1 MTIALATNAD
11 SASWNEYVRSH
22 PDASFYHV
30 YEWKRIIEQVFNH
43 TTFYLISKSV
53 SGSVDGILPLVMMK
67 SALFGNF
74 MVSLPYLNYGGILA
88 DDDDTGKKLLA
99 EAVTITQA
107 QRLSHIELRHREDKP
122 INLPA
127 KTAKVSLLLDLPG
140 SADALLQS
148 FKSKLRSQVRKP
160 EKEGLTGIIGGM
172 EQADNFYYVF
182 SRNMRYL
189 GTPVY
194 DRSLFKTILS
204 AFPRETRICAVFK
217 EEKPVAAGFLV
228 SYKDTVEMPWAS
240 SLREYNHLSPNMM
253 LYWKV
258 LSYAADNGFKK
269 FDFGRSTPHEGT
281 YQFKMQWGAQP
292 IQLYWHYWLSQGD
305 ALPEI
310 NPHNPKY
317 RLFINI
323 WQHLPLWLTN
333 ALGPKI
339 VRNIP

>member
-1 MTIALATNAD
+1 MGIALAENTDNKA
-11 SASWNEYVRSH
+11 WNTYVQRH
-22 PDASFYHV
+22 PDSDFYHV
-30 YEWKRIIEQVFNH
+30 YEWRYIIEQVFSH
-43 TTFYLISKSV
+43 KTFYLIST
-53 SGSVDGILPLVMMK
+53 SGSGTVNGILPLVMMK

-74 MVSLPYLNYGGILA
+74 MVSLPYLNYAGILA
-88 DDDDTGKKLLA
+88 DDIAIGRNLLA
-99 EAVTITQA
+99 EAVTIARA
-107 QRLSHIELRHREDKP
+107 QKLHHIELRHREEKQ
-122 INLPA
+122 INLQA
-127 KTAKVSLLLDLPG
+127 KTAKVSLILDLPG
-140 SADALLQS
+140 NADALMQG
-148 FKSKLRSQVRKP
+148 FKSKLRSQIRKP
-160 EKEGLTGIIGGM
+160 EKEGLTAVIGGI

-194 DRSLFKTILS
+194 DKHFFGAILA
-204 AFPRETRICAVFK
+204 AFPNSARICTVFK
-217 EEKPVAAGFLV
+217 ENMPVASGFLV

-253 LYWKV
+253 LYWNV

-269 FDFGRSTPHEGT
+269 FDFGRSTPNEGT
-281 YQFKMQWGAQP
+281 YQFKMQWGARP
-292 IQLYWHYWLSQGD
+292 VQLFWHYWLSQGN

-323 WQHLPLWLTN
+323 WQRLPLWVTN
-333 ALGPKI
+333 AVGPKI

>member
-204 AFPRETRICAVFK
+204 AFPR
-217 EEKPVAAGFLV
+217 
-228 SYKDTVEMPWAS
+228 
-240 SLREYNHLSPNMM
+240 
-253 LYWKV
+253 
-258 LSYAADNGFKK
+258 
-269 FDFGRSTPHEGT
+269 
-281 YQFKMQWGAQP
+281 
-292 IQLYWHYWLSQGD
+292 
-305 ALPEI
+305 
-310 NPHNPKY
+310 
-317 RLFINI
+317 
-323 WQHLPLWLTN
+323 
-333 ALGPKI
+333 
-339 VRNIP
+339 

>member
-1 MTIALATNAD
+1 MGISLANNTDVRAWNAYVLNHPD
-11 SASWNEYVRSH
+11 SA
-22 PDASFYHV
+22 FYHV
-30 YEWKRIIEQVFNH
+30 YEWKHVIEQVFSH
-43 TTFYLISKSV
+43 RTFYLTATSENGTIN
-53 SGSVDGILPLVMMK
+53 GILPLVLMK
-67 SALFGNF
+67 SRLFGNF

-88 DDDDTGKKLLA
+88 DDEEIEKKLVA
-99 EAVTITQA
+99 EAVIIAQA
-107 QRLSHIELRHREDKP
+107 HKMNHIELRHREHKQ

-127 KTAKVSLLLDLPG
+127 KTAKVSLLLDLPE
-140 SADALLQS
+140 SADTLLQS
-148 FKSKLRSQVRKP
+148 FKSKLRSQIRKP
-160 EKEGLTGIIGGM
+160 EKEGLNGTIGGA
-172 EQADNFYYVF
+172 EQVDNFYYVF

-194 DRSLFKTILS
+194 DRNLFKTILTTFS
-204 AFPRETRICAVFK
+204 KETRICTVLKAG
-217 EEKPVAAGFLV
+217 KPVAAGFIV
-228 SYKDTVEMPWAS
+228 GYKDTVEMPWAS

-253 LYWKV
+253 LYWTV

-292 IQLYWHYWLSQGD
+292 VRLYWHYWLSRGN

-310 NPHNPKY
+310 NPKNPRY
-317 RLFINI
+317 RYFIKI

-333 ALGPKI
+333 LMGPKI

>member
-1 MTIALATNAD
+1 
-11 SASWNEYVRSH
+11 
-22 PDASFYHV
+22 
-30 YEWKRIIEQVFNH
+30 
-43 TTFYLISKSV
+43 
-53 SGSVDGILPLVMMK
+53 
-67 SALFGNF
+67 
-74 MVSLPYLNYGGILA
+74 
-88 DDDDTGKKLLA
+88 
-99 EAVTITQA
+99 
-107 QRLSHIELRHREDKP
+107 
-122 INLPA
+122 
-127 KTAKVSLLLDLPG
+127 
-140 SADALLQS
+140 
-148 FKSKLRSQVRKP
+148 
-160 EKEGLTGIIGGM
+160 
-172 EQADNFYYVF
+172 
-182 SRNMRYL
+182 
-189 GTPVY
+189 
-194 DRSLFKTILS
+194 
-204 AFPRETRICAVFK
+204 
-217 EEKPVAAGFLV
+217 
-228 SYKDTVEMPWAS
+228 MPWAS

>member
-1 MTIALATNAD
+1 MSITLANHIDAPAWNGYVLNHPD
-11 SASWNEYVRSH
+11 SAV
-22 PDASFYHV
+22 YHR
-30 YEWKRIIEQVFNH
+30 YEWKRVIEQVFGH
-43 TTFYLISKSV
+43 KTFYLVSKSG
-53 SGSVDGILPLVMMK
+53 SGIIDGILPLVMLK
-67 SALFGNF
+67 SALFGHF

-88 DDDDTGKKLLA
+88 DDAEVGKKLLA
-99 EAVTITQA
+99 EAVTIAQA
-107 QRLSHIELRHREDKP
+107 QRLAHIELRHREDKP
-122 INLPA
+122 IHLPA
-127 KTAKVSLLLDLPG
+127 KTSKVTLMLDLPE

-148 FKSKLRSQVRKP
+148 FKSKLRSQIRKP
-160 EKEGLTGIIGGM
+160 EKEGLTGIIGGL
-172 EQADNFYYVF
+172 EQIDNFYYVF

-194 DRSLFKTILS
+194 GRSLFTTILTV
-204 AFPRETRICAVFK
+204 FPRETRICTVFK
-217 EEKPVAAGFLV
+217 DDKPVASGFLV
-228 SYKDTVEMPWAS
+228 SYRDTVEMPWAS

-292 IQLYWHYWLSQGD
+292 LQLYWHYWLSRGN

-310 NPHNPKY
+310 NPKNPKY
-317 RLFINI
+317 RYFIKI
-323 WQHLPLWLTN
+323 WQHLPLWLTK
-333 ALGPKI
+333 ALGPGI